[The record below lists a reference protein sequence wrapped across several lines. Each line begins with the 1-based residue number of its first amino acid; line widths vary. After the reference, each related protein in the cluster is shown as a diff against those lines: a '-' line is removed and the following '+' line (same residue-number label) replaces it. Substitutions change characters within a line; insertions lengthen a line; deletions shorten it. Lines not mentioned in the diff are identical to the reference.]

1 MWGSCSRSMQTNAL
15 PAVMLSATT
24 FASSSRLPM
33 KMTYAWTRGDWRA
46 SAAFSLRGVMPYRAR
61 LASLSTIT
69 IASSQSSLASSS
81 TASSV
86 AASVWSPLQQNWA
99 CACIILI
106 VSSRRFASFGGLFS
120 LTNGTATAS
129 PLCPTMSYRIL
140 PSNPSNA
147 SITIT
152 VASSSRSSRPSYPLN
167 RYIDPDTST
176 TSLSRFGFSW
186 GVPGS
191 GSCSARCFPSTSL
204 VSSSSPALRCRCH
217 WRSRARACSA
227 CSVMRSCCTW
237 RRTGSAY
244 CSYTLCSYG
253 LICISRSFSSNAFRF
268 MSRAACFTDS
278 GMSSFSAS
286 DSWCTLW
293 PASSRYGPPLPPSPA
308 VSRPPVPPAH
318 VLPPTCGSLFG
329 STLPCFGPDTPF
341 PLWLRTLQL
350 ALAAHRRERLAAR
363 GVLADRQPVAQQHRR
378 HLVERFRRVPVVVE
392 HVANDLGERVGREA
406 LQVAHDRD
414 DLARRVRIVEL
425 AGVRHLAQL
434 GERVHQPADRRDRHG
449 RPVLLQQVALR
460 LGQRIVDRVARE
472 QIAQRGKEIVPEE
485 GKAGPVRQHDH
496 AEVGMGRQEATAGAA
511 ASIRT
516 GRANLAPVGQQHL
529 AVLDERLQYAGDVD
543 GRLVRLVHHQHVP
556 VPDRLHQRRVFVRD
570 PAVPHRRL
578 QRQRLDGGVAVQLD
592 VLARPPHQLQQPVDD
607 LVLADALVAHQQQML
622 AEQKVLQQPLHQPQ
636 VLRHVVEHNVRD
648 LADRVGAVPRYARAP
663 NPHQRVRLLHRDRG
677 GSVRLTG
684 RRSAV
689 AVQVAAHRRIE
700 HRARQARHKLAQKGG
715 VQYVGRCTGPILLL
729 PVLVQPAGDAQQLP
743 GGQIAGERL
752 LHRIVRGAQVVRD
765 AQDLL
770 HRFADRAVQR
780 VEHVAL
786 LALAQ
791 PAHLRASVSAPIQ
804 AVRAGPLAPAAPL
817 WAGSAS
823 AMMRK
828 PGWMRSRPDA
838 RRSCPGWAACSRSY
852 RSWAS
857 SRRPSYSCSSR
868 SCTNRVPSVLW
879 CSRCTPSSTIAC
891 PARAASSSGESCHT
905 VSPFRRVVRFCS
917 RSRAV
922 MSWYRTIASSIDL
935 PQPFGPTRHTSP
947 TATVCTSSAN
957 NPVWYGVGINGCRL
971 SSSGLDVPAGS
982 RSSTG
987 PFAVCNRTFSS
998 SPVAVTLSTS
1008 ARLGV
1013 PSAGANLS
1021 DSISPKHRV
1030 GVEAPQQLL
1039 LGQGAVVAEQPA
1051 RVLQIVD
1058 REVGQ
1063 QGRGRLDAVRER
1075 DQLGQHVRVVER
1087 AGEGFRLRQHLH
1099 VRQLGN
1105 VARLEAGPE
1114 RWIERGASVPRHR
1127 QTEGDY
1133 AKFLRHSHQSP
1144 LVQQVAAEALQGERK
1159 ANRA

>member
-1 MWGSCSRSMQTNAL
+1 MKIWVNCTCSCVGFGSELEPTQFLFRSSNCFCCSEAAKIWRIMWGSCSRSMQTNAL

-176 TSLSRFGFSW
+176 TSLRRFGFSW

-329 STLPCFGPDTPF
+329 STLPCLGPDTPF

-350 ALAAHRRERLAAR
+350 ALAAHRRKRLAAR

-496 AEVGMGRQEATAGAA
+496 AEVGMAAVAAVAAVAAAA
-511 ASIRT
+511 ASLRT

-556 VPDRLHQRRVFVRD
+556 VPDRLHQRRVLVRD

-622 AEQKVLQQPLHQPQ
+622 AEQEVLQQPLHQPQ

-663 NPHQRVRLLHRDRG
+663 NPHQLVRLLHRDRG
-677 GSVRLTG
+677 GSVELTG
-684 RRSAV
+684 RHSAV

-700 HRARQARHKLAQKGG
+700 HRARQARHELAQKGG
-715 VQYVGRCTGPILLL
+715 VQYVGRCAGPILLL

-791 PAHLRASVSAPIQ
+791 PAHLVKQEEGERLRPDPGGAGRPVRTRRPTLGRLGQRDDAEAGMDAQQAGRPQILPRLRCLQPIVPVVCQQPPAIVQLQLAIVHQ
-804 AVRAGPLAPAAPL
+804 AVQCAERAVVQPVHAVQHDCVPGEGGQEQWRVLPHRVPVQ
-817 WAGSAS
+817 AGRALLQQV
-823 AMMRK
+823 
-828 PGWMRSRPDA
+828 A
-838 RRSCPGWAACSRSY
+838 RRHVLVQDHRLQVLVVQQPAQLLGQYRFAATLRAHETHVTDGH
-852 RSWAS
+852 RLHQLGQQAGLV
-857 SRRPSYSCSSR
+857 RRR
-868 SCTNRVPSVLW
+868 
-879 CSRCTPSSTIAC
+879 
-891 PARAASSSGESCHT
+891 
-905 VSPFRRVVRFCS
+905 
-917 RSRAV
+917 
-922 MSWYRTIASSIDL
+922 
-935 PQPFGPTRHTSP
+935 
-947 TATVCTSSAN
+947 
-957 NPVWYGVGINGCRL
+957 
-971 SSSGLDVPAGS
+971 GLDVPAGS
-982 RSSTG
+982 RNSTG

-998 SPVAVTLSTS
+998 SPVAVTPSTA
-1008 ARLGV
+1008 ARLAA
-1013 PSAGANLS
+1013 PSTGANLS
-1021 DSISPKHRV
+1021 DSISPVTYELPSFSRNT
-1030 GVEAPQQLL
+1030 G
-1039 LGQGAVVAEQPA
+1039 
-1051 RVLQIVD
+1051 
-1058 REVGQ
+1058 
-1063 QGRGRLDAVRER
+1063 
-1075 DQLGQHVRVVER
+1075 
-1087 AGEGFRLRQHLH
+1087 
-1099 VRQLGN
+1099 
-1105 VARLEAGPE
+1105 
-1114 RWIERGASVPRHR
+1114 
-1127 QTEGDY
+1127 
-1133 AKFLRHSHQSP
+1133 
-1144 LVQQVAAEALQGERK
+1144 
-1159 ANRA
+1159 